1 MKRVAVFLVA
11 VALVVGMIGC
21 VGTKYNL
28 ITTSTEGGS
37 VTTPGEVTSTY
48 YEGTE
53 VELVAEAVEGYHFI
67 EWTGTVGTIADVK
80 DATTTIIMDG
90 DYSIT
95 ANFVAVCEVNI
106 SSTSGGSVNTPGEG
120 TFTYDEGTVVNL
132 VATPISGY
140 RFINWTG
147 NIDTIANVNFASTTI
162 TMNDH
167 YSITAN
173 FKQIPTEQFD
183 LTISSTAGGSVTI
196 PGEDTFTYNKGMVVS
211 LVAQAEEGYHFIE
224 WTGSVGTIA
233 DVNAAST
240 SITINDNYFITANFW
255 EGDPC
260 FIATA
265 VYGTPMAEEIQI
277 LREFRNEYL
286 VTNPLGRALVGIYYK
301 FSPPIAEH
309 ITEHPILKSIVRV
322 GLLPAVAMSTVVVN
336 TTQAEKILIV
346 GLVALVSVALTVWIT
361 RRRGRGPEH
370 IPW

>member
-1 MKRVAVFLVA
+1 MKRVGIFLVA
-11 VALVVGMIGC
+11 VALVVGMVGC
-21 VGTKYNL
+21 VGIKYDL

-37 VTTPGEVTSTY
+37 VTTPGEVTSTF

-53 VELVAEAVEGYHFI
+53 VEIVAQAEEGYHFV
-67 EWTGTVGTIADVK
+67 EWTGAVGTIADVK

-95 ANFVAVCEVNI
+95 AKFVAVYDINI

-132 VATPISGY
+132 VTAPLSGY

-147 NIDTIANVNFASTTI
+147 NVDTIANVNFASTTI

-173 FKQIPTEQFD
+173 FQQVSTEQFD

-196 PGEDTFTYNKGMVVS
+196 PGEDTFAYNKGTTVS
-211 LVAQAEEGYHFIE
+211 LVAEAEEGYHFIE
-224 WTGSVGTIA
+224 WTGAVDTVA

-240 SITINDNYFITANFW
+240 AITMNDNYVITANFW

-265 VYGTPMAEEIQI
+265 AYSTPMAEEIQI
-277 LREFRNEYL
+277 LREFRDEYL
-286 VTNPLGRALVGIYYK
+286 LTNPLGRALIDLYYK
-301 FSPPIAEH
+301 VSPPIAEF
-309 ITEHPILKSIVRV
+309 ITEHPVLKTIVRV

-336 TTQAEKILIV
+336 TTQAEKIAII
-346 GLVALVSVALTVWIT
+346 GLVALVPMALGVWIT
-361 RRRGRGPEH
+361 RRWRRDPEYT
-370 IPW
+370 P

>member
-1 MKRVAVFLVA
+1 MKRVGILLAA

-21 VGTKYNL
+21 VGTKCNL

-53 VELVAEAVEGYHFI
+53 VELVAEAEEGYHFV
-67 EWTGTVGTIADVK
+67 EWTGAVGTIADVK

-95 ANFVAVCEVNI
+95 AKFVAVYGINI

-132 VATPISGY
+132 VATPLSGY

-147 NIDTIANVNFASTTI
+147 NVDTIANVNFASTTI

-173 FKQIPTEQFD
+173 FRQITTEQFN

-196 PGEDTFTYNKGMVVS
+196 PGENTFTYDKGMVVS

-224 WTGSVGTIA
+224 WTGVVGTIA

-240 SITINDNYFITANFW
+240 SITMNDNYLITANFW

-265 VYGTPMAEEIQI
+265 AYSTPMAEEIQI
-277 LREFRNEYL
+277 LREFRDEYL
-286 VTNPLGRALVGIYYK
+286 LTNPLGRALVGLYYK
-301 FSPPIAEH
+301 VSPPIAEV
-309 ITEHPILKSIVRV
+309 ITEYPALKPIVRA
-322 GLLPAVAMSTVVVN
+322 GLLPAVTTSTIAVN
-336 TTQAEKILIV
+336 TTPLEKIAIIGLV
-346 GLVALVSVALTVWIT
+346 VLVLVALDVLAI
-361 RRRGRGPEH
+361 RRRGRDSGYTRR
-370 IPW
+370 

>member
-1 MKRVAVFLVA
+1 MKRVGILLAA

-21 VGTKYNL
+21 VGTKCNL

-48 YEGTE
+48 YEGKE
-53 VELVAEAVEGYHFI
+53 VELVAEAAEGYHFV
-67 EWTGTVGTIADVK
+67 EWTGSVDTIADVK

-95 ANFVAVCEVNI
+95 ANFVVVYEINI

-120 TFTYDEGTVVNL
+120 TFTYDEGTLVNL
-132 VATPISGY
+132 VATPLSGY

-147 NIDTIANVNFASTTI
+147 NVDTIANVNFASTTI

-173 FKQIPTEQFD
+173 FKQIATEQFD

-196 PGEDTFTYNKGMVVS
+196 PGEDTFTYNKGTTVS
-211 LVAQAEEGYHFIE
+211 LVAEAEEGYHFIE
-224 WTGSVGTIA
+224 WTGAVGTIA

-240 SITINDNYFITANFW
+240 SITMNDNYFITANFW

-265 VYGTPMAEEIQI
+265 AYSTPMAEEIQI
-277 LREFRNEYL
+277 LREFRDEYL
-286 VTNPLGRALVGIYYK
+286 LTNPLGRALVDFYYK
-301 FSPPIAEH
+301 VSPSIAEF
-309 ITEHPILKSIVRV
+309 ITKHPILKTIVRV

-336 TTQAEKILIV
+336 TTHAEKAAIAGFLVLISV
-346 GLVALVSVALTVWIT
+346 TVAIWVTI
-361 RRRGRGPEH
+361 RRGRNPEY
-370 IPW
+370 I